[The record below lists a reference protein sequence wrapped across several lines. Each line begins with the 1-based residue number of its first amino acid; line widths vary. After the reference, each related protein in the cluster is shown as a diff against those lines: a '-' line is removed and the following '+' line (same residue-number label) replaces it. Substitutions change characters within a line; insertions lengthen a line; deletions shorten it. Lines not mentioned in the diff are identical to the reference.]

1 MGETFMEVKI
11 RSPKQQDY
19 DRFSNI
25 MDQVQLLHVGW
36 RPDVYKPASPLIT
49 MDMFEAILKDGNWYV
64 AEADGVVV
72 GILELMKRHVESP
85 AQVTKD
91 VLFISTMAIDEKYR
105 GKGIGHLFF
114 EKVKQLKQ
122 EKGYDTI
129 ELQVNAKN
137 RLAYEMYRKYGFTE
151 KSINMELKESALG

>member
-1 MGETFMEVKI
+1 MEVI
-11 RSPKQQDY
+11 VRLPRLQDY
-19 DRFSNI
+19 ERVSKI
-25 MDQVQLLHVGW
+25 MDQVQQLHVEW

-49 MDMFEAILKDGNWYV
+49 MDMFEAILKDENWYV

-72 GILELMKRHVESP
+72 GVLELMKRHVESP
-85 AQVTKD
+85 AQVMKD
-91 VLFISTMAIDEKYR
+91 VLFISTMAVDEKYR

-114 EKVKQLKQ
+114 EKVKRLKQ

-129 ELQVNAKN
+129 ELQVNVKN

>member
-1 MGETFMEVKI
+1 MEVI
-11 RSPKQQDY
+11 VRLPRLQDY
-19 DRFSNI
+19 ERVSKI
-25 MDQVQLLHVGW
+25 MDQVQQLHVEW
-36 RPDVYKPASPLIT
+36 RPDVYKLASPLIT
-49 MDMFEAILKDGNWYV
+49 MDMFEAILKDENWYV

-72 GILELMKRHVESP
+72 GVLELMKRHVESP
-85 AQVTKD
+85 AQVMKD
-91 VLFISTMAIDEKYR
+91 VLFISTMAVDEKYR

-114 EKVKQLKQ
+114 EKVKRLKQ

>member
-1 MGETFMEVKI
+1 MEVVV
-11 RSPKQQDY
+11 RLPRLQDY
-19 DRFSNI
+19 ERVSKI
-25 MDQVQLLHVGW
+25 MDQVQQLHVEW

-49 MDMFEAILKDGNWYV
+49 MDMFEAILKDENWYV

-72 GILELMKRHVESP
+72 GVLELMKRHVESP
-85 AQVTKD
+85 AQVMKD
-91 VLFISTMAIDEKYR
+91 VLFISTMAVDEKYR

-114 EKVKQLKQ
+114 EKVKRLKQ

-151 KSINMELKESALG
+151 KSINMELKKSALG

>member
-1 MGETFMEVKI
+1 MEVI
-11 RSPKQQDY
+11 VRLPRLQDY
-19 DRFSNI
+19 ERVSKI
-25 MDQVQLLHVGW
+25 MDQVQQLHVEW
-36 RPDVYKPASPLIT
+36 RPDVYKPTSPLIT
-49 MDMFEAILKDGNWYV
+49 MDMFEAILKDENWYV

-72 GILELMKRHVESP
+72 GVLELMKRHVESP
-85 AQVTKD
+85 AQVMKD
-91 VLFISTMAIDEKYR
+91 VLFISTMAVDEKYR

-114 EKVKQLKQ
+114 EKVKRLKQ

>member
-1 MGETFMEVKI
+1 MEVI
-11 RSPKQQDY
+11 VRLPRLQDY
-19 DRFSNI
+19 ERVSQI
-25 MDQVQLLHVGW
+25 MDQVQQLHVEW

-49 MDMFEAILKDGNWYV
+49 VDMFEAILKDGNWYV